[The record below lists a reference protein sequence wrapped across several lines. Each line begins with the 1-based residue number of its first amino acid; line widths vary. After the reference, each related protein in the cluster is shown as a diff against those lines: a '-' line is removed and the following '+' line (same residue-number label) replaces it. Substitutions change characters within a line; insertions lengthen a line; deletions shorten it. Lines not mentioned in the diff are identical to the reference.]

1 MTQARG
7 LGSFFMCV
15 SELKIKLW
23 RCVHFFLGP
32 LTTVVRGSVCKCV
45 CVLHVCAKLLR
56 KQGKRG
62 TPVSPEVSFVLLLWS
77 TRDAY
82 CTIMFGLNVT
92 TIEKKHFFAGDR
104 EQE

>member
-1 MTQARG
+1 
-7 LGSFFMCV
+7 MC
-15 SELKIKLW
+15 EY
-23 RCVHFFLGP
+23 
-32 LTTVVRGSVCKCV
+32 V

-62 TPVSPEVSFVLLLWS
+62 TPVSPEVSLVLLLSS

-82 CTIMFGLNVT
+82 CTITFGLNVT
-92 TIEKKHFFAGDR
+92 TIENKIFFSGDR

>member
-1 MTQARG
+1 
-7 LGSFFMCV
+7 MC
-15 SELKIKLW
+15 E
-23 RCVHFFLGP
+23 
-32 LTTVVRGSVCKCV
+32 CV

-62 TPVSPEVSFVLLLWS
+62 TPVSPEVSLVLFLWS

-92 TIEKKHFFAGDR
+92 TIEKKHFFQETESRDR
-104 EQE
+104 R